1 MSVFTE
7 IATPPSS
14 DILFSS
20 SCSLSSLLA
29 AMATR
34 APEDAKAAATAA
46 PMPLDAPV
54 TMATRSDRGLL
65 TEITRDIFSIFVHL
79 LLKI

>member
-20 SCSLSSLLA
+20 SRSLSSLLA

-34 APEDAKAAATAA
+34 APADAKAVAMAD

-54 TMATRSDRGLL
+54 TMATRSDSGLL
-65 TEITRDIFSIFVHL
+65 TEITPDRICISVH
-79 LLKI
+79 